1 VKPIFDCRPTITSV
15 GFAIKNRLHAKW
27 ADQFV
32 ASNRQC
38 VRCSDAHWSDFAGRR
53 RSTSVEACRRGMARP
68 ERLELPTFWF
78 VVKFAFAISLIRLG
92 SAYSLYSGFP
102 GYSGVNG
109 PILDPTC
116 EV

>member
-1 VKPIFDCRPTITSV
+1 M
-15 GFAIKNRLHAKW
+15 
-27 ADQFV
+27 
-32 ASNRQC
+32 
-38 VRCSDAHWSDFAGRR
+38 AH
-53 RSTSVEACRRGMARP
+53 P

-116 EV
+116 EVTP

>member
-1 VKPIFDCRPTITSV
+1 M
-15 GFAIKNRLHAKW
+15 
-27 ADQFV
+27 
-32 ASNRQC
+32 
-38 VRCSDAHWSDFAGRR
+38 AH
-53 RSTSVEACRRGMARP
+53 P

-116 EV
+116 EVTPKVSQKLWAHLQSVPIRTVSIQGFSPLFPALKQ